1 MTTIA
6 LLANRRSGRG
16 PDLATLERCLAGNGA
31 TVRAV
36 EQLGELRT
44 VARTVDRVAVAG
56 GDGTIA
62 PAAEVAAGAGLP
74 FAVIALGTA
83 NDFARAMELPREL
96 EAACLLA
103 ATGDRLRTLD
113 LCRMG
118 DRPFVNAASGGLA
131 VSAARWARPY
141 KRALGPLAYALGALV
156 AGVREPPF
164 ACRVTR
170 GDCQD
175 EGGAPLFEGRAWQVI
190 VAGTGAFGAGSSVQ
204 PADAC
209 DGLLDVVVVEAGS
222 RLHLIRRAYGLRT
235 GTITFQGGVHHAR
248 AARVAVHGGTGFN
261 VDGEVL
267 APVEC
272 ARFSVEHARL
282 RLVVG

>member
-1 MTTIA
+1 MTRIA

-44 VARTVDRVAVAG
+44 VAGTVDRVAVAG

-62 PAAEVAAGAGLP
+62 PAAEVAAAAGLP

-83 NDFARAMELPREL
+83 NDFARAMALPREL
-96 EAACLLA
+96 EAACRLA
-103 ATGDRLRTLD
+103 ATGNRLRVLD

-164 ACRVTR
+164 ACRVTS
-170 GDCQD
+170 GDREDDD
-175 EGGAPLFEGRAWQVI
+175 EPLFEGHAWQVI
-190 VAGTGAFGAGSSVQ
+190 VAGTGAFGAGSSVK

-222 RLHLIRRAYGLRT
+222 RLLLVRRAYGLRT
-235 GTITFQGGVHHAR
+235 GTIAFQGGVHHAR